1 MSVRQFKFHINSFK
15 RCKKQSSFAR
25 ARRRQPSFENTGFT
39 VTHIISDSLDKKP
52 LVLKRRTAHCPHWNP
67 SGREGQSNQAAVFH
81 CERREG
87 TETYPR
93 DPSVGFRGQMRC
105 KSIKREFVS
114 QSQTRWEPLPCHS
127 GAANFPYGPRSLMRG
142 LKGDQTFTDDYRDQT
157 MAEIK
162 PFRTNVLKTT

>member
-1 MSVRQFKFHINSFK
+1 MFSMSVRQFKFHINSFK

-81 CERREG
+81 CERGRELRPTPG
-87 TETYPR
+87 TLQ
-93 DPSVGFRGQMRC
+93 SALGAKWG
-105 KSIKREFVS
+105 VS
-114 QSQTRWEPLPCHS
+114 L
-127 GAANFPYGPRSLMRG
+127 
-142 LKGDQTFTDDYRDQT
+142 LKGSLCPNHRPAGSLCLVIQVRLIFLMVHAAWCEGWKQIRHLQMIIVIRKWQRSNPFGQTC
-157 MAEIK
+157 
-162 PFRTNVLKTT
+162 